1 MAQHETETA
10 APARRVIT
18 QLITPA
24 DVARTADLADTAAWT
39 DAAAL
44 VPAYAGHDDDAD
56 DVAAVARLYLAA
68 LLDKGH
74 AASDAARMAVS
85 TARKA
90 WRALDA
96 AQRGDTLSLDAA
108 TADDDGPVA
117 DAWTTATTPG
127 PDALAR
133 WTDRDTLAAAWD
145 ALDDDAAGIVAALAA
160 PCHDCLS
167 ESDALGYPAA
177 LGYGRAVPA
186 VCHLGRGHV
195 WTATG
200 RPNVAALAAVLYPDT
215 GRLPSGRVRAALSAA
230 VADALAQWREIG
242 RTVPT
247 WRHAAS
253 TAPDAARSLARDT
266 TTPDAG
272 PASYVVRHGTPCEG
286 PLRPG
291 ETRPTLARWAVLDG
305 RAVVLDDDAAALA
318 LLSVVALPAWH
329 GQRPATEET
338 RAALAAPAVLLPTR
352 RPAGVSPGIVYGPG
366 RAVASDAYADAR
378 PTPSRKRKRDG
389 GIGTS
394 AVTGRTSLGQGRRGT
409 PDDAGT
415 RETAA
420 DALARR
426 LADLDDAQRAA
437 YDAAAQRAHDA
448 ALALKAWHDTATLD
462 GGQATADAAPAPC
475 QHAPCAGYWTCL
487 LG

>member
-160 PCHDCLS
+160 PCCDCLS
-167 ESDALGYPAA
+167 ESDALGYAAA
-177 LGYGRAVPA
+177 LGYGPAVPA
-186 VCHLGRGHV
+186 PCNLGHGHV
-195 WTATG
+195 WTGTG
-200 RPNVAALAAVLYPDT
+200 RVNMAALAAVRYDGPV
-215 GRLPSGRVRAALSAA
+215 SGRVRAALAA
-230 VADALAQWREIG
+230 VVADALAQWQETG
-242 RTVPT
+242 RRIPA
-247 WRHAAS
+247 WRDQGHAYPGRLA
-253 TAPDAARSLARDT
+253 AQVGPARSLARDT
-266 TTPDAG
+266 SVPDSG
-272 PASYVVRHGTPCEG
+272 PASPVV
-286 PLRPG
+286 L
-291 ETRPTLARWAVLDG
+291 TRPDG
-305 RAVVLDDDAAALA
+305 RRWLCLADAWHALDDGGAASALA
-318 LLSVVALPAWH
+318 HLAVAAYRAT
-329 GQRPATEET
+329 RPATEET
-338 RAALAAPAVLLPTR
+338 RAALSAPVTLLPTR